1 MRLSLTLTS
10 WQVNS
15 IKKMFTTAHL
25 LMCFASLTSH
35 PYRSLQTLCFPST
48 AFSECWVSYCY
59 NSADKLSAEYTTAAH
74 QKSENVCLHTA
85 ACLRFSILCF

>member
-85 ACLRFSILCF
+85 ACLRL